1 MRKMAINL
9 AVREPGANPLKRIE
23 LIEDEEAKYPVYPC
37 RTRKMTAYER
47 KKYGV
52 ED

>member
-1 MRKMAINL
+1 MRKMAVNL

-23 LIEDEEAKYPVYPC
+23 LIEDEKYPIYPC
-37 RTRKMTAYER
+37 KTRKLTGLER
-47 KKYGV
+47 RKYGL